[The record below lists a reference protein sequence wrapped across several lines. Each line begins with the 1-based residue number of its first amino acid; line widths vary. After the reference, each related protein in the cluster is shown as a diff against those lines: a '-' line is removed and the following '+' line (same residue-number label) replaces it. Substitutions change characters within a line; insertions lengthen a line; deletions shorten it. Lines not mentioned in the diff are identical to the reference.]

1 MDADYWYRNLR
12 QTVGFEPAIR
22 ALLAQ
27 EHRGFIEV
35 SAHPV
40 LAVGV
45 QETVDDT
52 ACQAVVCGTLR
63 RDHGGLDRFL
73 TSLAQ
78 VFVRGVPVDW
88 ASVFADLDAHCVEL
102 PTYAFQ
108 REHFWALPAGADPDG
123 RADPEDTRFWS
134 AVERQDIASLTSALH
149 IDETSLAAVL
159 PALSSWRRRRQDR
172 ATVDGW
178 RYRVAWRPLRG
189 VPTASLSGTWLVV
202 TAEGTSDA
210 AADAVTAALGEH
222 GAAVRRLAL
231 DESCADRAVLA
242 ARLDGVTSPP
252 EEGSTGLAGV
262 VSLLATAEEPHSH
275 HPELAVG
282 LALTVALVQAL
293 GDTGIEA
300 PLWCLTRGAV
310 STGRSDRVVSPV
322 QAQVLGVG
330 WTAALEHPDRWGGLV
345 DLPETFDQ
353 RAAQRLAAVLA
364 GSTGEDQL
372 AIRASGVLAR
382 RVVRAPAG
390 DTEPDSTWTPRGTT
404 LITGGTGTLAPHL
417 ARWLAGQGAE
427 HIVLTSRRGMAA
439 PGAPALVA
447 ELAEL
452 GAEAE
457 VVACDVTDR
466 AALAALLAR
475 LTSDGRTVRTA
486 VHTAATIAL
495 HSLDETTM
503 AEFAEV
509 ISAKVAGA
517 RHLDELLDGDELDAL
532 VLYSSTAGTWGS
544 GRHAAY
550 VAGNAFL
557 GALADHRRAR
567 GLPATSLAW
576 GIWSDDTRL
585 GRVDPEQIR
594 RSGLVFMDPE
604 PALAGLRQ
612 ALDDDETALVVADV
626 DWERYYPVFT
636 SVRPTRLFDEV
647 PEVRRRAE
655 AAEPAGG
662 AGGEFATRLLSLPGA
677 ERDRLLLELVR
688 TEAAAV
694 LGHGSPEA
702 LTEERAFRDI
712 GFDSLTAVDL
722 RNRLA
727 TATGLTLPTTLVF
740 DHPSPAALAA
750 YLRVLIAADQDGPG
764 DAPAGSAPAPA
775 AAADDE
781 PIAIIGMS
789 CRYPGGVAS
798 PEELWDLVVGA
809 GDAITGFP
817 ADRGWDADAL
827 YDPDPD
833 RKGRTYSTQG
843 GFLHDVADFDAAFFG
858 ISPREAVAMDPQ
870 QRLLLE
876 TAWEAFERA
885 GVDPATLRGSST
897 GTFIGASYQD
907 YTTGVRGAAEGSEGH
922 MITGTLSSVLSG
934 RVSYV
939 FGLEGPA
946 VTLDT
951 ACSSSLVALHLACQ
965 SLRDGES
972 SLALAGGVSVM
983 ATPSAFVG
991 FSRQRAMAA
1000 DGRCK
1005 AYSDTA
1011 DGMSLAEGVGLV
1023 LIERLSDAR
1032 RNGHPVLALV
1042 RGSAINQDGASN
1054 GLTAPNGPAQQRVIR
1069 QALANARLTAGEV
1082 DAVEGHGTGT
1092 ALGDPIEAQALLATY
1107 GQGREHPL
1115 LLGSVK
1121 SNIGHTQMAS
1131 GVAGVIKMVMA
1142 MRRGLL
1148 PPTLHVDQPSSHVDW
1163 AAGAIELLTEPAEW
1177 PATGRPRRAA
1187 VSSFGLSGTN
1197 AHTVLEQAPTA
1208 ADPAEPAEE
1217 HTPGTPVPVTL
1228 SARDDEALRAQAA
1241 RLLSLLETRPEPRLK
1256 DVAFSLA
1263 TTRSALER
1271 RATVVAADRAELLSG
1286 LSALR
1291 DGAPHGALVQG
1302 GAAGGRTAFLFSGQ
1316 GSQRAGT
1323 GRELYAAFPVFAEAL
1338 DEICA
1343 HLDGHLERPLRDV
1356 LFAEEGSVEAGLVDR
1371 TGWTQPALF
1380 AVEVALYRLVESWGI
1395 TADYLAGHSI
1405 GEIAAAHVAGVLSQ
1419 ADACT
1424 LVAARARLMQE
1435 LPAGGCMVA
1444 IEAAEDE
1451 VVPRLDAAVSIAA
1464 VNGPRAVVVAGE
1476 ESAVE
1481 RVAAR
1486 FAEEGRRTRRLTVSH
1501 AFHSPLMEPMLDGFR
1516 QVAEGLSY
1524 QAPRIALVSNLTGG
1538 PASAQEVCSPEY
1550 WVEHV
1555 RRTVRFADGVR
1566 WLAGQDVTAFLE
1578 LGPDGVLTSM
1588 AQESLADRPRTVL
1601 LPALRKDRAEVST
1614 LVSALARLHT
1624 HGVGVDWK
1632 AFFAGSGAHRIDL
1645 PTYAF
1650 QRHRF
1655 WPETAAGA
1663 DGEGAPDAARAEDAE
1678 FWSAVERADLETLA
1692 STLDL
1697 DDGVVTAMVPALST
1711 WRKQRRDRSATDS
1724 WRYRVTWKPLTGNAS
1739 QTPVLSGRWLIVA
1752 PPGAAEDTWARTT
1765 LDGLG
1770 TPTVR
1775 VEAADGDRATLAEL
1789 LRRAESDHRADSEGA
1804 GFTGVLA
1811 LPAHHTPGDQGDPAT
1826 AAARAATVVQAL
1838 GDAGIE
1844 APLWCLTRGVVS
1856 IGRSEQVLD
1865 PAQAAVWGLGRV
1877 AALEHPERW
1886 GGLVDLPAE
1895 PDPQAVRRLAG
1906 VLERAGGEDQVAVRA
1921 SGAYGRRLTRI
1932 PAEPAV
1938 EPGEFTPSGTVLI
1951 TGGTGA
1957 LGGHLARWL
1966 AAEGA
1971 AHLLL
1976 LSRRGPRAP
1985 GADELVRELT
1995 ELGARVTVE
2004 ACDAADRDA
2013 LAAVLDRI
2021 PADTPLTAVIHTA
2034 GVLDDGMVDALTPD
2048 RFTAVTRAKAQAARN
2063 LDELT
2068 EDRDLAAFVL
2078 FSSVAGTLG
2087 APGQGNYAAANAY
2100 LDALA
2105 QRRRDRGLTA
2115 TSIAWGPWAE
2125 AGMVAD
2131 GTALEGRVRRGGY
2144 TPMPPRLA
2152 VAALRQ
2158 ALACDE
2164 RVLTVADI
2172 DWDRFL
2178 DAFATARP
2186 APLVADLPEVRRA
2199 REAADTGRG
2208 GAPSDGQEL
2217 SGRLT
2222 DLPEAQRG
2230 AYVLDL
2236 VRGRVAAVLG
2246 HGDTAA
2252 IAPDQAFRDLGFDS
2266 LTTVELRNALSAE
2279 TGLTLPS
2286 SLIYDYPTPHAL
2298 ADFLLTEVLGTAA
2311 DTATDPSPASAPSGA
2326 DDPIAIVGVSCR
2338 FPGGVASPEDLW
2350 RLLADGGD
2358 GITPFPTDRGWD
2370 LDALAG
2376 GASATLE
2383 GGFLPDAGDFDAAFF
2398 GISPREALAMDPQQR
2413 LLLETSWEALE
2424 RAGIDP
2430 ATLRGSDTGVFV
2442 GTNGQDYAG
2451 VLRKATAD
2459 VRGHVATGNTASV
2472 MSGRL
2477 SYTLG
2482 LEGPAV
2488 TVDTACSS
2496 SLVSLHW
2503 AAQALRRGEC
2513 SLVLAG
2519 GVSVMSTP
2527 DSFTEFSVQGGLA
2540 PDGRCKAFAEAADGT
2555 AWSEGVGVLVLERLS
2570 DAVRNGHEVWG
2581 LVRGTAVNQ
2590 DGASNGLTA
2599 PNGPAQQRVI
2609 RQALSDARLTP
2620 AEVDAVEA
2628 HGTGTTLGDPIEAHA
2643 LLATYGR
2650 ERPEP
2655 LLLSTVKSNIGHT
2668 QAAAGVA
2675 GVIKMV
2681 MAMRH
2686 GVLPETLHVDAPSS
2700 HVDWASGAVS
2710 LVREATPWPRTGRP
2724 WRAGVSAFGVSGT
2737 NAHVIVEQAPAAE
2750 PPAPR
2755 EPGQIPAMVPWVV
2768 SGRGPESLSAQLDRL
2783 TSLIEGSDPRP
2794 SPVDVGYTLATAR
2807 PAFEHRA
2814 VLLATDDGVTEAA
2827 RGVIRAPGGRTA
2839 FLFSGQG
2846 SQRPGM
2852 GRRLHDRFPAFAEA
2866 LDDVLAHLD
2875 VELDRP
2881 LREVVFADAGTDAA
2895 GLLDRTGY
2903 TQPALFAVEVALFRL
2918 LESWGVR
2925 PDLLAGHSIGELA
2938 AAHAAGVLSLPDA
2951 CRLVAARA
2959 RLMEALPSGG
2969 AMVSLE
2975 ATEDEVAP
2983 LLAGHEESVS
2993 VAAVNGPT
3001 ATVIAGD
3008 EEAVVWIAARLEES
3022 GRRTRRLRV
3031 SHAFHSPLM
3040 DPMLDPFAT
3049 VAGHLAYQEPRI
3061 PVVSTL
3067 TGRLATAEEL
3077 CSPAYWVRQVR
3088 ETVRFAD
3095 GVRALRDAGATAFVE
3110 LGPDRVL
3117 AAMARHTLAD
3127 ERPEPLVAPLL
3138 RADRDEEAEITA
3150 ALGVLHVHGV
3160 PVDWSAYFTGTGA
3173 RRTTLPTYAFQRDRY
3188 WPELAPEAAQAAAA
3202 DPVDAEFWSAVE
3214 REDLESLAS
3223 TLELDG
3229 DSLTAVVP
3237 ALSSWRRSR
3246 HDESVVDGWRY
3257 EASWT
3262 PLSGPAFAGTP
3273 SGTPQGTWLLVV
3285 PAPDTAEAA
3294 AVDEEWTAAVA
3305 EALGQGEPGTVRIEV
3320 ADADRAALAARLG
3333 EARTGDGPF
3342 AGVLSL
3348 LALGR
3353 TGAESTALTCALIQA
3368 LGDAGIEAPLW
3379 CATVG
3384 AVRVG
3389 RGDAAADPGQAAVW
3403 GLGRVAALEH
3413 PERWGGLVDLPGS
3426 LDRRARARLAA
3437 VLVGGAGDPAEDQIA
3452 LRAGGVFGRRLV
3464 RAAAP
3469 VPDGRWRPRGT
3480 VWVTGGTGET
3490 GGRLAR
3496 WLAAEGAG
3504 HLVLAGP
3511 WDPDAPRTAEL
3522 TAELA
3527 QSGVRVTARACD
3539 PADRDT
3545 LTALLDEFPPDA
3557 VVHAGQPDLAP
3568 VPPGTGDRI
3577 DALGP
3582 APLAAVVADRIAG
3595 AAHLDELLADR
3606 PLDAFVLLTSVAGVW
3621 GVAGRAADAAVD
3633 AALEALAR
3641 RRRARGAQATSVAW
3655 SAWATSAAE
3664 TDGMAAHLRLSGLP
3678 ALPPRLA
3685 ATALGRAVDGTLDAV
3700 TIADVAWD
3708 RFAPAHTAVRPSALF
3723 AALPEARTALE
3734 AAAAGRDTGTAGAT
3748 STAAA
3753 LRTRLLGLP
3762 GLQRSHVLL
3771 DLVRGQV
3778 AEVLGH
3784 GGAEAIEADRAFS
3797 DLGFDSLTAVD
3808 LRNQLTRA
3816 TGLPLPTTLA
3826 FDHPT
3831 PAALAGHLHA
3841 ELLGQDGDEDTAAL
3855 PARTADD
3862 PIVIVGM
3869 SCRYPG
3875 GVRSPEDLWQLV
3887 VDEADAIG
3895 ALPTDRGWDLAT
3907 LSGGTRDGRGRSTAQ
3922 SGGFLYDAADFDPG
3936 FFGIAPREALVMDPQ
3951 QRLVLE
3957 AAWEALERA
3966 GVDPHTLRG
3975 GDTGVFIGAT
3985 SGDYRPPADQ
3995 RGHSQT
4001 AQAASLISGRLSY
4014 SFGLEGPAVTVDT
4027 ACSSSLVALHLAAQA
4042 LRAGECSLALAGGV
4056 TVMSTPVGFVE
4067 FSDMGAL
4074 SPDGRCKAFAEAA
4087 DGTGWSE
4094 GVGMLVVERM
4104 SDARRGGHRVLAVL
4118 RGSAVNQDG
4127 ASNGL
4132 TAPNGPSQRRV
4143 IRRALANAGLSP
4155 ADVDVVEAH
4164 GTGTT
4169 LGDPIEAQALL
4180 ATYGQ
4185 DRERPLLLGSVKSN
4199 IGHTQSAA
4207 GVAGVIKTVMAMRH
4221 GVVPRT
4227 LHLDAPTSHVD
4238 WSAGAVELA
4247 AEATAWPRSGRPRRA
4262 GISSFGASGTN
4273 AHAIIEQ
4280 APDDE
4285 PAPAPAAP
4293 PRDGALW
4300 PVALTARTP
4309 QALRDQARLLLRHL
4323 AADPDLGLADLAFS
4337 LAATRSAFEVRAAV
4351 LGADREALLEGLQA
4365 VADARPSPRVVEGTA
4380 AGGRTAFLF
4389 SGQGSQRAGMGRE
4402 LYETFPVFAEAFDAV
4417 CAHLDAHL
4425 ERPLAEV
4432 VFAGAGS
4439 AEAEALDETRWTQP
4453 ALFALEVALFR
4464 LLESWGIVPDY
4475 LAGHSIGE
4483 IAAAHVAGVFS
4494 LADAC
4499 ALVAAR
4505 GRLMQALPSGGAMV
4519 ALQAAEE
4526 EVASHLGERVSV
4538 AAVNGPRSVVV
4549 AGDEAA
4555 VLDVAAR
4562 FAGQGRRTRRLTVS
4576 HAFHSALMEPML
4588 EEFARVVRGLSI
4600 EAPRIAL
4607 VSNLTGDL
4615 VPAERVCAPEYWVE
4629 HVRRTVRFADGV
4641 SRLAA
4646 EGVTTFLE
4654 VGPDAVLTAMAR
4666 ETLAERPG
4674 DALLV
4679 PALRRTR
4686 DEETALVS
4694 AVARLH
4700 THGVGVD
4707 WAGFFASSGARRI
4720 DLPTYPFQHQ
4730 RFWPEDATQQE
4741 ATAPDTADADFWAT
4755 VERADQ
4761 ADIAS
4766 LATAL
4771 DVDDEALTKV
4781 LPALSSWR
4789 RRRHERSVVD
4799 GWRYRIG
4806 WKPLT
4811 GPAPAAPSGTWLA
4824 VVPAGHAEDPWVHA
4838 VVEALGTETVR
4849 LEVTGPDRAAL
4860 AERLRAQ
4867 LADGPRPAGVVSLLA
4882 VADSAEPVVP
4892 PGLALTA
4899 VLVQALGDAE
4909 VQAPLWCVTRGAV
4922 SAGRTERVTSP
4933 GQAAVWGL
4941 GRVAALEHPQ
4951 RWGGLVDLPE
4961 ELDGRIA
4968 ARFAAVLA
4976 QPAGTESAED
4986 QVAVRA
4992 SGAFGRRLLRPV
5004 GAPPEDGWQPSGT
5017 VLVTGGTG
5025 TLGGHVARWLARRG
5039 AEHILLA
5046 SRSGPEAEG
5055 AEELRSELAGLGVRV
5070 SVVACDA
5077 ADRRQVANLL
5087 AGIPGECP
5095 LTAVVHAAGV
5105 LDDGVLDGLS
5115 PQRFEAVFRSK
5126 VVSAA
5131 VLDELTRELDL
5142 RAFVLFSSASGAV
5155 GNAGQANYAAA
5166 NAVLDALAEHRR
5178 DQGLPATS
5186 VAWGAWAGGGMAAN
5200 TRAEETSQRTG
5211 VAAMDPEAALSAM
5224 SIAVGSDEPTSVVA
5238 DIDQARF
5245 IHAFTTLRPSPLLRE
5260 LPRYAELTAGA
5271 LVSPQ
5276 DQASA
5281 AAELRERVLGR
5292 PAAERPR
5299 VVLDLVRAQ
5308 VAGVLGYAGPEAVG
5322 ADRAFKD
5329 LGFDSLAAIELRNQL
5344 TAATG
5349 LSLPATL
5356 VFDHPTPVAL
5366 AELVLRELVPGTGGD
5381 SPADERES
5389 EIRALL
5395 TSVPLAR
5402 LREVGLLEPLLQ
5414 LAGHPSA
5421 TADQAPGDSI
5431 DTMDLDDL
5439 VRAALDGN
5447 AN

>member
-1 MDADYWYRNLR
+1 M
-12 QTVGFEPAIR
+12 
-22 ALLAQ
+22 
-27 EHRGFIEV
+27 
-35 SAHPV
+35 
-40 LAVGV
+40 
-45 QETVDDT
+45 
-52 ACQAVVCGTLR
+52 
-63 RDHGGLDRFL
+63 
-73 TSLAQ
+73 
-78 VFVRGVPVDW
+78 
-88 ASVFADLDAHCVEL
+88 
-102 PTYAFQ
+102 
-108 REHFWALPAGADPDG
+108 
-123 RADPEDTRFWS
+123 
-134 AVERQDIASLTSALH
+134 
-149 IDETSLAAVL
+149 
-159 PALSSWRRRRQDR
+159 
-172 ATVDGW
+172 
-178 RYRVAWRPLRG
+178 
-189 VPTASLSGTWLVV
+189 
-202 TAEGTSDA
+202 
-210 AADAVTAALGEH
+210 
-222 GAAVRRLAL
+222 
-231 DESCADRAVLA
+231 
-242 ARLDGVTSPP
+242 
-252 EEGSTGLAGV
+252 STG
-262 VSLLATAEEPHSH
+262 SAT
-275 HPELAVG
+275 
-282 LALTVALVQAL
+282 
-293 GDTGIEA
+293 
-300 PLWCLTRGAV
+300 TR
-310 STGRSDRVVSPV
+310 SSPRC
-322 QAQVLGVG
+322 G
-330 WTAALEHPDRWGGLV
+330 
-345 DLPETFDQ
+345 
-353 RAAQRLAAVLA
+353 
-364 GSTGEDQL
+364 
-372 AIRASGVLAR
+372 
-382 RVVRAPAG
+382 
-390 DTEPDSTWTPRGTT
+390 
-404 LITGGTGTLAPHL
+404 
-417 ARWLAGQGAE
+417 
-427 HIVLTSRRGMAA
+427 
-439 PGAPALVA
+439 
-447 ELAEL
+447 
-452 GAEAE
+452 
-457 VVACDVTDR
+457 
-466 AALAALLAR
+466 
-475 LTSDGRTVRTA
+475 
-486 VHTAATIAL
+486 
-495 HSLDETTM
+495 
-503 AEFAEV
+503 
-509 ISAKVAGA
+509 
-517 RHLDELLDGDELDAL
+517 
-532 VLYSSTAGTWGS
+532 
-544 GRHAAY
+544 
-550 VAGNAFL
+550 
-557 GALADHRRAR
+557 RRACSTR
-567 GLPATSLAW
+567 CRSAT
-576 GIWSDDTRL
+576 T
-585 GRVDPEQIR
+585 
-594 RSGLVFMDPE
+594 
-604 PALAGLRQ
+604 
-612 ALDDDETALVVADV
+612 
-626 DWERYYPVFT
+626 
-636 SVRPTRLFDEV
+636 
-647 PEVRRRAE
+647 RAE

-662 AGGEFATRLLSLPGA
+662 AEGEFAAKLLSLPAA

-727 TATGLTLPTTLVF
+727 AATGLTLPTTLVF
-740 DHPSPAALAA
+740 DHPSPAALAT
-750 YLRVLIAADQDGPG
+750 YLRVLIAADR

-775 AAADDE
+775 TAVADDE

-798 PEELWDLVVGA
+798 PEELWDLVVGG

-817 ADRGWDADAL
+817 ADRGWDAEAL

-885 GVDPATLRGSST
+885 GVDPATLRGSNT

-1005 AYSDTA
+1005 AYSDAA

-1023 LIERLSDAR
+1023 LIERLSDAL

-1069 QALANARLTAGEV
+1069 QALANARLSAGEI
-1082 DAVEGHGTGT
+1082 DAIEGHGTGT

-1107 GQGREHPL
+1107 GQGRERPL

-1142 MRRGLL
+1142 MRQGLL

-1163 AAGAIELLTEPAEW
+1163 SAGAIELLTEPAEW
-1177 PATGRPRRAA
+1177 PATGRPRRSA

-1197 AHTVLEQAPTA
+1197 AHTVLEQAPGA
-1208 ADPAEPAEE
+1208 AEPAEA
-1217 HTPGTPVPVTL
+1217 GTFAAPVPVTL
-1228 SARDDEALRAQAA
+1228 SARGDEALRAQAA
-1241 RLLSLLETRPEPRLK
+1241 RLLSVLEAGPELPLK

-1271 RATVVAADRAELLSG
+1271 RATVVAADRAELLGG
-1286 LSALR
+1286 LTALR
-1291 DGAPHGALVQG
+1291 DGAPHAALVQG
-1302 GAAGGRTAFLFSGQ
+1302 GPAGGRTAFLFSGQ
-1316 GSQRAGT
+1316 GSQRAGM
-1323 GRELYAAFPVFAEAL
+1323 GRELYEAFPVFAEAL
-1338 DEICA
+1338 DEMCA
-1343 HLDGHLERPLRDV
+1343 HLDGHLERPLREV
-1356 LFAEEGSVEAGLVDR
+1356 LFAEEGSAEAELVDR

-1380 AVEVALYRLVESWGI
+1380 AFEVALYRLVESWGI
-1395 TADYLAGHSI
+1395 TADCLAGHSI

-1419 ADACT
+1419 ADACA

-1435 LPAGGCMVA
+1435 LPSGGCMVA

-1451 VVPRLDAAVSIAA
+1451 IVPRLGEGVSIAA
-1464 VNGPRAVVVAGE
+1464 VNGPRSVVVAGE
-1476 ESAVE
+1476 ESLVGQI
-1481 RVAAR
+1481 AAR
-1486 FAEEGRRTRRLTVSH
+1486 FAEEGRKTRRLTVSH

-1524 QAPRIALVSNLTGG
+1524 EPPRIALVSNLTGG
-1538 PASAQEVCSPEY
+1538 PASAEEVCSPEY

-1555 RRTVRFADGVR
+1555 RRTVRFADGVE
-1566 WLAGQDVTAFLE
+1566 WLAGQGVTAFLE
-1578 LGPDGVLTSM
+1578 LGPDGVLTAM
-1588 AQESLADRPRTVL
+1588 AQESLADRPRTAL
-1601 LPALRKDRAEVST
+1601 LPALRKGRAEVSA

-1624 HGVGVDWK
+1624 HGVGVDWT
-1632 AFFAGSGAHRIDL
+1632 AFFAGSGAHRVDL

-1650 QRHRF
+1650 QRRRF
-1655 WPETAAGA
+1655 WPETVAGA
-1663 DGEGAPDAARAEDAE
+1663 DAGGVLDAVRAEDTE
-1678 FWSAVERADLETLA
+1678 FWSAVERADLETLGTA
-1692 STLDL
+1692 LDL
-1697 DDGVVTAMVPALST
+1697 DDGVLTAMVPALST

-1724 WRYRVTWKPLTGNAS
+1724 WRYRITWKPVTGNAS
-1739 QTPVLSGRWLIVA
+1739 GAPALSGRWLVVA
-1752 PPGAAEDTWARTT
+1752 PPGAAEDTWARAV

-1770 TPTVR
+1770 VPTVL
-1775 VEAADGDRATLAEL
+1775 VESAAEDRATPTEL
-1789 LRRAESDHRADSEGA
+1789 LGRTDAEGTV
-1804 GFTGVLA
+1804 FTGVLA
-1811 LPAHHTPGDQGDPAT
+1811 LPAHHTPGDEGDPAT
-1826 AAARAATVVQAL
+1826 VAAWAATVVQAL

-1844 APLWCLTRGVVS
+1844 APLWCLTRGAVS
-1856 IGRSEQVLD
+1856 IGRSEPVLD

-1886 GGLVDLPAE
+1886 GGLVDLPAD
-1895 PDPQAVRRLAG
+1895 PDPKAARRLAG
-1906 VLERAGGEDQVAVRA
+1906 VLARTGGEDQVAVRA
-1921 SGAYGRRLTRI
+1921 SGAYVRRLTRI
-1932 PAEPAV
+1932 PAEPSA
-1938 EPGEFTPSGTVLI
+1938 ESREFTPAGTVLI

-1971 AHLLL
+1971 AHLVL
-1976 LSRRGPRAP
+1976 LSRRGPSAP
-1985 GADELVRELT
+1985 GADGLVRELT

-2034 GVLDDGMVDALTPD
+2034 GVLDDGVVDALTPD
-2048 RFTAVTRAKAQAARN
+2048 RFTAVMRSKAQAARN
-2063 LDELT
+2063 LAELT

-2078 FSSVAGTLG
+2078 FSSVAGTIG

-2115 TSIAWGPWAE
+2115 TSLAWGPWSE

-2131 GTALEGRVRRGGY
+2131 GAALEGRVRRGGY

-2158 ALACDE
+2158 ALERDE
-2164 RVLTVADI
+2164 RVVTVADI

-2178 DAFATARP
+2178 GVFATARP

-2199 REAADTGRG
+2199 LEATDTGRG
-2208 GAPSDGQEL
+2208 GAPSDGQGL
-2217 SGRLT
+2217 HGGLT
-2222 DLPEAQRG
+2222 GLPEAERR
-2230 AYVLDL
+2230 AYVLGL

-2246 HGDTAA
+2246 HGDTTT

-2286 SLIYDYPTPHAL
+2286 SLVYDYPTPYAL
-2298 ADFLLTEVLGTAA
+2298 ADFLLAEVLGAAA
-2311 DTATDPSPASAPSGA
+2311 DTAMAPAASAAPSAA

-2376 GASATLE
+2376 GASATRE
-2383 GGFLPDAGDFDAAFF
+2383 GGFLPGAGDFDAAFF

-2519 GVSVMSTP
+2519 GVSVMSSP

-2540 PDGRCKAFAEAADGT
+2540 PDGRCKAFADTADGT

-2581 LVRGTAVNQ
+2581 VVRGTAVNQ

-2620 AEVDAVEA
+2620 ADVDAVEA

-2655 LLLSTVKSNIGHT
+2655 LLLGTVKSNIGHT
-2668 QAAAGVA
+2668 QAAAGAA

-2686 GVLPETLHVDAPSS
+2686 GVLPRTLHVDTPSS

-2710 LVREATPWPRTGRP
+2710 LVREATPWPRRGRRR
-2724 WRAGVSAFGVSGT
+2724 RAGVSAFGVSGT
-2737 NAHVIVEQAPAAE
+2737 NAHVIVEQAPTAE
-2750 PPAPR
+2750 PAER
-2755 EPGQIPAMVPWVV
+2755 YEPEQIPTVVPWVV
-2768 SGRGPESLSAQLDRL
+2768 SGRGPEGLSAQLGGL
-2783 TSLIEGSDPRP
+2783 TSFIERSDPRP
-2794 SPVDVGYTLATAR
+2794 SPVAVGYTLATGR
-2807 PAFEHRA
+2807 PAFDHRA

-2852 GRRLHDRFPAFAEA
+2852 GRQLYDRFPAFAEA

-2881 LREVVFADAGTDAA
+2881 LREVFFAETGTAEA
-2895 GLLDRTGY
+2895 ELLDRTGY

-2938 AAHAAGVLSLPDA
+2938 AAHVAGVLSLADA

-2975 ATEDEVAP
+2975 AAEDEVAQ
-2983 LLAGHEESVS
+2983 LLAGHGELVS
-2993 VAAVNGPT
+2993 VAAVNGPA

-3008 EEAVVWIAARLEES
+3008 EEAVARIAARLES
-3022 GRRTRRLRV
+3022 RGRRTRRLRV

-3040 DPMLDPFAT
+3040 EPMLDPFAT
-3049 VAGHLAYQEPRI
+3049 VAEHLAYQEPRI

-3095 GVRALRDAGATAFVE
+3095 GVRTLRDAGATAFVE

-3150 ALGVLHVHGV
+3150 ALGALHVHGV
-3160 PVDWSAYFTGTGA
+3160 PVDWSAYFGGTGA
-3173 RRTTLPTYAFQRDRY
+3173 RLTTLPTYAFQRERY
-3188 WPELAPEAAQAAAA
+3188 WPELAPGTAENAAA

-3262 PLSGPAFAGTP
+3262 PLTGPAFAGTP
-3273 SGTPQGTWLLVV
+3273 TGALEGTWLLLV
-3285 PAPDTAEAA
+3285 PAPDEPG
-3294 AVDEEWTAAVA
+3294 AVDEEWPAAVA
-3305 EALGQGEPGTVRIEV
+3305 EQLGQGESGTVRIEV
-3320 ADADRAALAARLG
+3320 AGADRAALAARLG
-3333 EARTGDGPF
+3333 EVRTGDGPF

-3353 TGAESTALTCALIQA
+3353 TGSEATALTCALIQA

-3389 RGDAAADPGQAAVW
+3389 RGDGPADPGQAAVW

-3426 LDRRARARLAA
+3426 PDQRARARLTA
-3437 VLVGGAGDPAEDQIA
+3437 VLGGGAGDLAEDQIA
-3452 LRAGGVFGRRLV
+3452 VRANGVFGRRLV

-3469 VPDGRWRPRGT
+3469 VADGRWRPRGT
-3480 VWVTGGTGET
+3480 VWVTGGTGAT
-3490 GGRLAR
+3490 AGQLAR

-3504 HLVLAGP
+3504 HLVLTGP
-3511 WDPDAPRTAEL
+3511 QDPDAPDI
-3522 TAELA
+3522 AELA
-3527 QSGVRVTARACD
+3527 AELAVELAESGVRVTARAYD
-3539 PADRDT
+3539 PADRDAPA
-3545 LTALLDEFPPDA
+3545 ALLDEFPPDA
-3557 VVHAGQPDLAP
+3557 VVHAGQPDLSPVAP
-3568 VPPGTGDRI
+3568 VAMDRI

-3582 APLAAVVADRIAG
+3582 APLAAAVADRIAA
-3595 AAHLDELLADR
+3595 AAHLDELLGDR

-3621 GVAGRAADAAVD
+3621 GVAGRGADAAVD

-3641 RRRARGAQATSVAW
+3641 RRRARGAPATSVAW
-3655 SAWATSAAE
+3655 SAWATSP
-3664 TDGMAAHLRLSGLP
+3664 TDTPDGMAAHLRLSGLP

-3685 ATALGRAVDGTLDAV
+3685 VTALGRAVDGELDAV

-3708 RFAPAHTAVRPSALF
+3708 RFAPAFTAVRPSALF
-3723 AALPEARTALE
+3723 TALPEARTALE
-3734 AAAAGRDTGTAGAT
+3734 SAAAGRDTGESGAT
-3748 STAAA
+3748 GIAAE

-3762 GLQRSHVLL
+3762 GVRRSHVLL
-3771 DLVRGQV
+3771 DLVRGEV

-3831 PAALAGHLHA
+3831 PAALADHLYA
-3841 ELLGQDGDEDTAAL
+3841 ELLGQDGADDTAAL

-3895 ALPTDRGWDLAT
+3895 QLPTDRGWDLDT

-3936 FFGIAPREALVMDPQ
+3936 FFGIAPREAMVMDPQ

-3966 GVDPHTLRG
+3966 GVDPHRLRG
-3975 GDTGVFIGAT
+3975 GDTGVFVGAT

-3995 RGHSQT
+3995 RGHAQT

-4042 LRAGECSLALAGGV
+4042 LRSGECSLALAGGV

-4104 SDARRGGHRVLAVL
+4104 SDARRNGHRILAFL

-4185 DRERPLLLGSVKSN
+4185 DRAPDQPLLLGSVKSN

-4227 LHLDAPTSHVD
+4227 LHLDAPSSHVD

-4247 AEATAWPRSGRPRRA
+4247 AEATAWPGTGRPRRA

-4285 PAPAPAAP
+4285 PARTPAAP
-4293 PRDGALW
+4293 LRDGAPW
-4300 PVALTARTP
+4300 PVALSARTP
-4309 QALRDQARLLLRHL
+4309 QALRDQARLMLRHV

-4337 LAATRSAFEVRAAV
+4337 LAATRSAFEKRAAV
-4351 LGADREALLEGLQA
+4351 LSADRDELMEGLEA
-4365 VADARPSPRVVEGTA
+4365 VADGRPSPRVIEDTA

-4425 ERPLAEV
+4425 ERPLSEV
-4432 VFAGAGS
+4432 VFAQPGS

-4453 ALFALEVALFR
+4453 ALFAVEVALFR

-4494 LADAC
+4494 LPDAC

-4505 GRLMQALPSGGAMV
+4505 GRLMQELPSGGAMV
-4519 ALQAAEE
+4519 ALQATEE
-4526 EVASHLGERVSV
+4526 EVAPHLGERVSV

-4562 FAGQGRRTRRLTVS
+4562 FEEQGRKTRRLTVS

-4588 EEFARVVRGLSI
+4588 AEFGRVVRSLSL

-4607 VSNLTGDL
+4607 VSNLTGD
-4615 VPAERVCAPEYWVE
+4615 VVSAERVCAPEYWVE
-4629 HVRRTVRFADGV
+4629 HIRRTVRFADGV

-4666 ETLAERPG
+4666 ETLGERPA

-4686 DEETALVS
+4686 GEEATLVA

-4707 WAGFFASSGARRI
+4707 WAGFFAPSGARPV
-4720 DLPTYPFQHQ
+4720 DLPTYPFQQQ
-4730 RFWPEDATQQE
+4730 RFWPEEAAGQE
-4741 ATAPDTADADFWAT
+4741 TAPDSAPDTADADFWAT

-4766 LATAL
+4766 LATTL

-4789 RRRHERSVVD
+4789 RRRHEQSVV
-4799 GWRYRIG
+4799 GSWRYRIG

-4811 GPAPAAPSGTWLA
+4811 GPAPGAPSGTWLA
-4824 VVPAGHAEDPWVHA
+4824 VVPAGHADDPWVNA

-4849 LEVTGPDRAAL
+4849 LEVTAPDRAAL

-4867 LADGPRPAGVVSLLA
+4867 MAEGPRPAGVVSLLA
-4882 VADSAEPVVP
+4882 VADSAGPVVP

-4909 VQAPLWCVTRGAV
+4909 VEARLWCVTRGAV
-4922 SAGRTERVTSP
+4922 SVGRTERVAGP
-4933 GQAAVWGL
+4933 RQAAVWGL

-4968 ARFAAVLA
+4968 ARFAAVLGR
-4976 QPAGTESAED
+4976 PGGTEPAED

-4992 SGAFGRRLLRPV
+4992 SGVFGRRLRRPV
-5004 GAPPEDGWQPSGT
+5004 GAPPEDGWRPSGT

-5025 TLGGHVARWLARRG
+5025 TLGGHVARWLARSG

-5055 AEELRSELAGLGVRV
+5055 AEELRSELAGTGARV
-5070 SVVACDA
+5070 SIVACDV
-5077 ADRRQVANLL
+5077 ADRRQVADLL
-5087 AGIPGECP
+5087 ADIPGDCP

-5115 PQRFEAVFRSK
+5115 PQRFETVFRSK
-5126 VVSAA
+5126 VESAT
-5131 VLDELTRELDL
+5131 VLDELTRDL
-5142 RAFVLFSSASGAV
+5142 NLTAFVLFSSASGAV

-5166 NAVLDALAEHRR
+5166 NAVLDALAERRR

-5186 VAWGAWAGGGMAAN
+5186 VAWGAWAGGGMAASA
-5200 TRAEETSQRTG
+5200 RAEETSHRTG
-5211 VAAMDPEAALSAM
+5211 VAAMAPEAALSAM
-5224 SIAVGSDEPTSVVA
+5224 RSAVGSEEPTSVVA

-5271 LVSPQ
+5271 TVSPR

-5308 VAGVLGYAGPEAVG
+5308 VAGVLGYTGPEAVG
-5322 ADRAFKD
+5322 AERAFKD

-5344 TAATG
+5344 TVTTG

-5366 AELVLRELVPGTGGD
+5366 AEHVLRELVPETAGG
-5381 SPADERES
+5381 SPADEREN

-5414 LAGHPSA
+5414 LAGHPTA
-5421 TADQAPGDSI
+5421 TAEQAPGDSI
-5431 DTMDLDDL
+5431 DAMDLDDL

-5447 AN
+5447 GH

>member
-1 MDADYWYRNLR
+1 
-12 QTVGFEPAIR
+12 
-22 ALLAQ
+22 
-27 EHRGFIEV
+27 
-35 SAHPV
+35 
-40 LAVGV
+40 
-45 QETVDDT
+45 
-52 ACQAVVCGTLR
+52 
-63 RDHGGLDRFL
+63 
-73 TSLAQ
+73 
-78 VFVRGVPVDW
+78 
-88 ASVFADLDAHCVEL
+88 
-102 PTYAFQ
+102 
-108 REHFWALPAGADPDG
+108 
-123 RADPEDTRFWS
+123 
-134 AVERQDIASLTSALH
+134 
-149 IDETSLAAVL
+149 TSLAAVL

-178 RYRVAWRPLRG
+178 RYQVAWRPLRG

-202 TAEGTSDA
+202 TAEGI
-210 AADAVTAALGEH
+210 ADGEVTEALAGH
-222 GAAVRRLAL
+222 GAEVRRLAL

-242 ARLDGVTSPP
+242 ARLSDVISPSEDGSP
-252 EEGSTGLAGV
+252 GLAGV
-262 VSLLATAEEPHSH
+262 VSLLAAAEEPHSD
-275 HPELAVG
+275 HPALATG

-293 GDTGIEA
+293 GDARIEA

-310 STGRSDRVVSPV
+310 STGRSDRVMSPV
-322 QAQVLGVG
+322 QAQVHGVG

-345 DLPETFDQ
+345 DLPDTLDQ

-364 GSTGEDQL
+364 GATGEDQL

-382 RVVRAPAG
+382 RVVRASAG
-390 DTEPDSTWTPRGTT
+390 DTEPDRPWTPRGTT

-452 GAEAE
+452 GVEAD

-475 LTSDGRTVRTA
+475 LKEDGRTVRTA

-509 ISAKVAGA
+509 INAKVAGA

-647 PEVRRRAE
+647 PEVQRRTE
-655 AAEPAGG
+655 AAEPSGG
-662 AGGEFATRLLSLPGA
+662 AQGEFAARLLSLPGA

-740 DHPSPAALAA
+740 DHPSPAALAT
-750 YLRVLIAADQDGPG
+750 YLRVLIAADR
-764 DAPAGSAPAPA
+764 DAPAGSGPAPA
-775 AAADDE
+775 AVIAADE
-781 PIAIIGMS
+781 PIAIVGMS

-798 PEELWDLVVGA
+798 PEELWDLVVGG
-809 GDAITGFP
+809 GDGITGFP
-817 ADRGWDADAL
+817 ADRGWDTDAL

-876 TAWEAFERA
+876 TVWEAFERA
-885 GVDPATLRGSST
+885 GVDPATLRGSNT

-991 FSRQRAMAA
+991 FSRQRAMAT

-1005 AYSDTA
+1005 AYSDAA

-1023 LIERLSDAR
+1023 LIERLSDAL

-1069 QALANARLTAGEV
+1069 QALANARLSAGEI
-1082 DAVEGHGTGT
+1082 DAIEGHGTGT

-1107 GQGREHPL
+1107 GQDRERPL

-1131 GVAGVIKMVMA
+1131 GMAGVIKMVMA

-1163 AAGAIELLTEPAEW
+1163 SAGAIELLTEPAEW

-1197 AHTVLEQAPTA
+1197 AHTVLEQAPGA
-1208 ADPAEPAEE
+1208 AERAGDGTLAAPA
-1217 HTPGTPVPVTL
+1217 PVTL
-1228 SARDDEALRAQAA
+1228 SARGDEALRAQAA
-1241 RLLSLLETRPEPRLK
+1241 RLLSLLETRPELPLK

-1291 DGAPHGALVQG
+1291 DGAPHAALVQG
-1302 GAAGGRTAFLFSGQ
+1302 GVAGGRTAFLFSGQ
-1316 GSQRAGT
+1316 GSQRAGM
-1323 GRELYAAFPVFAEAL
+1323 GRELYEAFPVFAEAL
-1338 DEICA
+1338 DEMCA
-1343 HLDGHLERPLRDV
+1343 HLDGHLERPLREV
-1356 LFAEEGSVEAGLVDR
+1356 LFAEEGSAEAELVDR

-1380 AVEVALYRLVESWGI
+1380 AIEVALYRLVESWGI

-1419 ADACT
+1419 ADACA

-1435 LPAGGCMVA
+1435 LPPGGCMVA

-1451 VVPRLDAAVSIAA
+1451 VVPELGEGVTIAA
-1464 VNGPRAVVVAGE
+1464 VNGPRSVVVAGE

-1481 RVAAR
+1481 QIAAR
-1486 FAEEGRRTRRLTVSH
+1486 FAEEGRKTRRLTVSH
-1501 AFHSPLMEPMLDGFR
+1501 AFHSPLMEPMLAEFR

-1524 QAPRIALVSNLTGG
+1524 EAPRIALVSNLTGG
-1538 PASAQEVCSPEY
+1538 PASAEEVCSPEY

-1555 RRTVRFADGVR
+1555 RRTVRFADGVE
-1566 WLAGQDVTAFLE
+1566 WLAGQGVTAFLE
-1578 LGPDGVLTSM
+1578 LGPDGVLSAM
-1588 AQESLADRPRTVL
+1588 AQESLADRPRTAL
-1601 LPALRKDRAEVST
+1601 LPVLRKGRAEVSA

-1624 HGVGVDWK
+1624 HGVGVDWT
-1632 AFFAGSGAHRIDL
+1632 AFFAGSGAHRVDL

-1650 QRHRF
+1650 QRSRF
-1655 WPETAAGA
+1655 WPETVAGA
-1663 DGEGAPDAARAEDAE
+1663 DGDGVPAAARAEDTE
-1678 FWSAVERADLETLA
+1678 FWSAVERADLETLSSA
-1692 STLDL
+1692 LDL
-1697 DDGVVTAMVPALST
+1697 DDGVLTAMVPALST

-1724 WRYRVTWKPLTGNAS
+1724 WRYRVTWKPVTGNA
-1739 QTPVLSGRWLIVA
+1739 PGAPALSGRWLVVA
-1752 PPGAAEDTWARTT
+1752 PPGAAEDAWACAV
-1765 LDGLG
+1765 LDGPG
-1770 TPTVR
+1770 VPTVL
-1775 VEAADGDRATLAEL
+1775 VESAAEDRATLAEL
-1789 LRRAESDHRADSEGA
+1789 LGQADTEGA
-1804 GFTGVLA
+1804 GFSGVLA
-1811 LPAHHTPGDQGDPAT
+1811 LPAHHTPGDEGDPAT
-1826 AAARAATVVQAL
+1826 AAARTATVVQAL

-1844 APLWCLTRGVVS
+1844 APLWCLTRGAVS
-1856 IGRSEQVLD
+1856 IGRSEPVLD

-1886 GGLVDLPAE
+1886 GGLVDLPADPE
-1895 PDPQAVRRLAG
+1895 PKAVRRLAG
-1906 VLERAGGEDQVAVRA
+1906 VLERTGGEDQVAVRA
-1921 SGAYGRRLTRI
+1921 SGAYVRRLIRN
-1932 PAEPAV
+1932 PVEPAA
-1938 EPGEFTPSGTVLI
+1938 EQGEFTPTGTVLI

-1971 AHLLL
+1971 AHLVL
-1976 LSRRGPRAP
+1976 LSRRGPSAP
-1985 GADELVRELT
+1985 GADDLVRELT

-2034 GVLDDGMVDALTPD
+2034 GVLDDGVVDALTPD
-2048 RFTAVTRAKAQAARN
+2048 RFTAVMRSKAQAARN

-2068 EDRDLAAFVL
+2068 EDHDLAAFVL
-2078 FSSVAGTLG
+2078 FSSVAGTIG

-2115 TSIAWGPWAE
+2115 TSLAWGPWAE

-2131 GTALEGRVRRGGY
+2131 GAALEGRVRRGGY

-2158 ALACDE
+2158 ALERDE

-2186 APLVADLPEVRRA
+2186 APLVADLPDVRRA
-2199 REAADTGRG
+2199 REATDTGRG
-2208 GAPSDGQEL
+2208 GAPSDGQGL
-2217 SGRLT
+2217 HGRLT
-2222 DLPEAQRG
+2222 GLPEAERR

-2236 VRGRVAAVLG
+2236 LRGRVAAVLG
-2246 HGDTAA
+2246 HGDTTA

-2286 SLIYDYPTPHAL
+2286 SLVYDYPTPYAL
-2298 ADFLLTEVLGTAA
+2298 ADFLLAEVLGAAA
-2311 DTATDPSPASAPSGA
+2311 DTALAPTAAAAPAAA

-2376 GASATLE
+2376 GASATRE
-2383 GGFLPDAGDFDAAFF
+2383 GGFLPGAGDFDAAFF

-2519 GVSVMSTP
+2519 GVSVMSSP

-2540 PDGRCKAFAEAADGT
+2540 PDGRCKAFADAADGT

-2570 DAVRNGHEVWG
+2570 DAVRNGHEIWG
-2581 LVRGTAVNQ
+2581 VVRGTAVNQ

-2620 AEVDAVEA
+2620 ADVDAVEA

-2655 LLLSTVKSNIGHT
+2655 LLLGTVKSNIGHT

-2686 GVLPETLHVDAPSS
+2686 GVLPRTLHVDTPSS

-2710 LVREATPWPRTGRP
+2710 LVSEATSWPRTGRP
-2724 WRAGVSAFGVSGT
+2724 RRAGVSAFGVSGT
-2737 NAHVIVEQAPAAE
+2737 NAHVIVEQAPTAE
-2750 PPAPR
+2750 PSRPH
-2755 EPGQIPAMVPWVV
+2755 EPGEIPAVVPWVV
-2768 SGRGPESLSAQLDRL
+2768 SGRGPEALSAQLDGL
-2783 TSLIEGSDPRP
+2783 TSFIDGFAERSDPRP
-2794 SPVDVGYTLATAR
+2794 SPVAVGFTLATGR
-2807 PAFEHRA
+2807 PAFDHRA
-2814 VLLATDDGVTEAA
+2814 VLLATGDGVTEAA

-2852 GRRLHDRFPAFAEA
+2852 GRALYDRFPAFAEA

-2881 LREVVFADAGTDAA
+2881 LREVFFADAGTAEA
-2895 GLLDRTGY
+2895 ELLDRTGY

-2938 AAHAAGVLSLPDA
+2938 AAHVAGVFSLADA

-2959 RLMEALPSGG
+2959 RLMEALPAGG

-2975 ATEDEVAP
+2975 AAEDEVAP
-2983 LLAGHEESVS
+2983 LLAGHGELVS
-2993 VAAVNGPT
+2993 IAAVNGPT

-3008 EEAVVWIAARLEES
+3008 EEAVARIAARLES
-3022 GRRTRRLRV
+3022 RGRRTRRLRV

-3040 DPMLDPFAT
+3040 EPMLDPFVT

-3095 GVRALRDAGATAFVE
+3095 GVRTLRDAGATAFVE

-3117 AAMARHTLAD
+3117 AAMAGHTLAD
-3127 ERPEPLVAPLL
+3127 EGPEPLVTPLL

-3150 ALGVLHVHGV
+3150 ALGALHVHGV
-3160 PVDWSAYFTGTGA
+3160 PVDWAAYFGGTGA
-3173 RRTTLPTYAFQRDRY
+3173 HLTTLPTYAFQRERF
-3188 WPELAPEAAQAAAA
+3188 WPELAPGAVENAAA

-3257 EASWT
+3257 EATWT
-3262 PLSGPAFAGTP
+3262 PLTGPAFAGTP
-3273 SGTPQGTWLLVV
+3273 SGALEGTWLLIV
-3285 PAPDTAEAA
+3285 PAPDEARV
-3294 AVDEEWTAAVA
+3294 VDEEWLAAVA
-3305 EALGQGEPGTVRIEV
+3305 EAMGPGTVRIEV
-3320 ADADRAALAARLG
+3320 ADADRAALIARLG
-3333 EARTGDGPF
+3333 EMRERF

-3353 TGAESTALTCALIQA
+3353 TGPEATALTCALIQA
-3368 LGDAGIEAPLW
+3368 LGDADIEAPLW

-3389 RGDAAADPGQAAVW
+3389 RGDGPADPGQAAVW

-3426 LDRRARARLAA
+3426 LDQRARARLTA
-3437 VLVGGAGDPAEDQIA
+3437 VLAGGAGGAGDPAEDQIA
-3452 LRAGGVFGRRLV
+3452 VRSGGVFGRRLV

-3480 VWVTGGTGET
+3480 VWVTGGTGDAA
-3490 GGRLAR
+3490 GQLAR
-3496 WLAAEGAG
+3496 WLAAEGAE
-3504 HLVLAGP
+3504 HLVLTGP
-3511 WDPDAPRTAEL
+3511 PDPDAPDI
-3522 TAELA
+3522 AELA
-3527 QSGVRVTARACD
+3527 ESGVRVTVRACD
-3539 PADRDT
+3539 PADRGA
-3545 LTALLDEFPPDA
+3545 LAALLDELPPDA
-3557 VVHAGQPDLAP
+3557 VVHAGQPDLSP
-3568 VPPGTGDRI
+3568 VTPGATDRI

-3582 APLAAVVADRIAG
+3582 APLAAAVAHLITA
-3595 AAHLDELLADR
+3595 AAHLDELLGDR
-3606 PLDAFVLLTSVAGVW
+3606 PLDAFVLLT
-3621 GVAGRAADAAVD
+3621 
-3633 AALEALAR
+3633 
-3641 RRRARGAQATSVAW
+3641 
-3655 SAWATSAAE
+3655 
-3664 TDGMAAHLRLSGLP
+3664 
-3678 ALPPRLA
+3678 
-3685 ATALGRAVDGTLDAV
+3685 
-3700 TIADVAWD
+3700 
-3708 RFAPAHTAVRPSALF
+3708 
-3723 AALPEARTALE
+3723 
-3734 AAAAGRDTGTAGAT
+3734 
-3748 STAAA
+3748 
-3753 LRTRLLGLP
+3753 
-3762 GLQRSHVLL
+3762 
-3771 DLVRGQV
+3771 
-3778 AEVLGH
+3778 
-3784 GGAEAIEADRAFS
+3784 
-3797 DLGFDSLTAVD
+3797 
-3808 LRNQLTRA
+3808 
-3816 TGLPLPTTLA
+3816 
-3826 FDHPT
+3826 
-3831 PAALAGHLHA
+3831 
-3841 ELLGQDGDEDTAAL
+3841 
-3855 PARTADD
+3855 
-3862 PIVIVGM
+3862 
-3869 SCRYPG
+3869 
-3875 GVRSPEDLWQLV
+3875 
-3887 VDEADAIG
+3887 
-3895 ALPTDRGWDLAT
+3895 
-3907 LSGGTRDGRGRSTAQ
+3907 
-3922 SGGFLYDAADFDPG
+3922 
-3936 FFGIAPREALVMDPQ
+3936 
-3951 QRLVLE
+3951 
-3957 AAWEALERA
+3957 
-3966 GVDPHTLRG
+3966 
-3975 GDTGVFIGAT
+3975 
-3985 SGDYRPPADQ
+3985 
-3995 RGHSQT
+3995 
-4001 AQAASLISGRLSY
+4001 
-4014 SFGLEGPAVTVDT
+4014 
-4027 ACSSSLVALHLAAQA
+4027 
-4042 LRAGECSLALAGGV
+4042 
-4056 TVMSTPVGFVE
+4056 
-4067 FSDMGAL
+4067 
-4074 SPDGRCKAFAEAA
+4074 
-4087 DGTGWSE
+4087 
-4094 GVGMLVVERM
+4094 
-4104 SDARRGGHRVLAVL
+4104 
-4118 RGSAVNQDG
+4118 
-4127 ASNGL
+4127 
-4132 TAPNGPSQRRV
+4132 
-4143 IRRALANAGLSP
+4143 
-4155 ADVDVVEAH
+4155 
-4164 GTGTT
+4164 
-4169 LGDPIEAQALL
+4169 
-4180 ATYGQ
+4180 
-4185 DRERPLLLGSVKSN
+4185 
-4199 IGHTQSAA
+4199 
-4207 GVAGVIKTVMAMRH
+4207 
-4221 GVVPRT
+4221 
-4227 LHLDAPTSHVD
+4227 
-4238 WSAGAVELA
+4238 
-4247 AEATAWPRSGRPRRA
+4247 
-4262 GISSFGASGTN
+4262 
-4273 AHAIIEQ
+4273 
-4280 APDDE
+4280 
-4285 PAPAPAAP
+4285 
-4293 PRDGALW
+4293 
-4300 PVALTARTP
+4300 
-4309 QALRDQARLLLRHL
+4309 
-4323 AADPDLGLADLAFS
+4323 
-4337 LAATRSAFEVRAAV
+4337 
-4351 LGADREALLEGLQA
+4351 
-4365 VADARPSPRVVEGTA
+4365 
-4380 AGGRTAFLF
+4380 
-4389 SGQGSQRAGMGRE
+4389 
-4402 LYETFPVFAEAFDAV
+4402 
-4417 CAHLDAHL
+4417 
-4425 ERPLAEV
+4425 
-4432 VFAGAGS
+4432 
-4439 AEAEALDETRWTQP
+4439 
-4453 ALFALEVALFR
+4453 
-4464 LLESWGIVPDY
+4464 
-4475 LAGHSIGE
+4475 
-4483 IAAAHVAGVFS
+4483 
-4494 LADAC
+4494 
-4499 ALVAAR
+4499 
-4505 GRLMQALPSGGAMV
+4505 
-4519 ALQAAEE
+4519 
-4526 EVASHLGERVSV
+4526 
-4538 AAVNGPRSVVV
+4538 
-4549 AGDEAA
+4549 
-4555 VLDVAAR
+4555 
-4562 FAGQGRRTRRLTVS
+4562 
-4576 HAFHSALMEPML
+4576 
-4588 EEFARVVRGLSI
+4588 
-4600 EAPRIAL
+4600 
-4607 VSNLTGDL
+4607 
-4615 VPAERVCAPEYWVE
+4615 
-4629 HVRRTVRFADGV
+4629 
-4641 SRLAA
+4641 
-4646 EGVTTFLE
+4646 
-4654 VGPDAVLTAMAR
+4654 
-4666 ETLAERPG
+4666 
-4674 DALLV
+4674 
-4679 PALRRTR
+4679 
-4686 DEETALVS
+4686 
-4694 AVARLH
+4694 
-4700 THGVGVD
+4700 
-4707 WAGFFASSGARRI
+4707 
-4720 DLPTYPFQHQ
+4720 
-4730 RFWPEDATQQE
+4730 
-4741 ATAPDTADADFWAT
+4741 
-4755 VERADQ
+4755 
-4761 ADIAS
+4761 
-4766 LATAL
+4766 
-4771 DVDDEALTKV
+4771 
-4781 LPALSSWR
+4781 
-4789 RRRHERSVVD
+4789 
-4799 GWRYRIG
+4799 
-4806 WKPLT
+4806 
-4811 GPAPAAPSGTWLA
+4811 
-4824 VVPAGHAEDPWVHA
+4824 
-4838 VVEALGTETVR
+4838 
-4849 LEVTGPDRAAL
+4849 
-4860 AERLRAQ
+4860 
-4867 LADGPRPAGVVSLLA
+4867 
-4882 VADSAEPVVP
+4882 
-4892 PGLALTA
+4892 
-4899 VLVQALGDAE
+4899 
-4909 VQAPLWCVTRGAV
+4909 
-4922 SAGRTERVTSP
+4922 
-4933 GQAAVWGL
+4933 
-4941 GRVAALEHPQ
+4941 
-4951 RWGGLVDLPE
+4951 
-4961 ELDGRIA
+4961 
-4968 ARFAAVLA
+4968 
-4976 QPAGTESAED
+4976 
-4986 QVAVRA
+4986 
-4992 SGAFGRRLLRPV
+4992 
-5004 GAPPEDGWQPSGT
+5004 
-5017 VLVTGGTG
+5017 
-5025 TLGGHVARWLARRG
+5025 
-5039 AEHILLA
+5039 
-5046 SRSGPEAEG
+5046 
-5055 AEELRSELAGLGVRV
+5055 
-5070 SVVACDA
+5070 
-5077 ADRRQVANLL
+5077 
-5087 AGIPGECP
+5087 
-5095 LTAVVHAAGV
+5095 
-5105 LDDGVLDGLS
+5105 
-5115 PQRFEAVFRSK
+5115 
-5126 VVSAA
+5126 
-5131 VLDELTRELDL
+5131 
-5142 RAFVLFSSASGAV
+5142 
-5155 GNAGQANYAAA
+5155 
-5166 NAVLDALAEHRR
+5166 
-5178 DQGLPATS
+5178 
-5186 VAWGAWAGGGMAAN
+5186 
-5200 TRAEETSQRTG
+5200 
-5211 VAAMDPEAALSAM
+5211 
-5224 SIAVGSDEPTSVVA
+5224 
-5238 DIDQARF
+5238 
-5245 IHAFTTLRPSPLLRE
+5245 
-5260 LPRYAELTAGA
+5260 
-5271 LVSPQ
+5271 
-5276 DQASA
+5276 
-5281 AAELRERVLGR
+5281 
-5292 PAAERPR
+5292 
-5299 VVLDLVRAQ
+5299 
-5308 VAGVLGYAGPEAVG
+5308 
-5322 ADRAFKD
+5322 
-5329 LGFDSLAAIELRNQL
+5329 
-5344 TAATG
+5344 
-5349 LSLPATL
+5349 
-5356 VFDHPTPVAL
+5356 
-5366 AELVLRELVPGTGGD
+5366 
-5381 SPADERES
+5381 
-5389 EIRALL
+5389 
-5395 TSVPLAR
+5395 
-5402 LREVGLLEPLLQ
+5402 
-5414 LAGHPSA
+5414 
-5421 TADQAPGDSI
+5421 
-5431 DTMDLDDL
+5431 
-5439 VRAALDGN
+5439 
-5447 AN
+5447 